1 MQVEGLTLYNQNG
14 GYKAMGW
21 DIKNS
26 ILTGGGTNYV
36 VPAALLYVNNNFDC
50 KSCNQVQKGVVNS
63 DLFDRLYSF
72 LDNSVSKKNK
82 TKKRKKKR
90 KNKTRKY

>member
-1 MQVEGLTLYNQNG
+1 MEVEGLTLYNQNG

-26 ILTGGGTNYV
+26 FLGGGTNYV